1 MIRVSEARE
10 EDVGQIREIFLAV
23 YGSDYPHH
31 EVYDELWLKRSVFT
45 DDALIL
51 VAEEVD
57 TGRVVGT
64 ASVLFDI
71 GAHSDLVGEFGRLAV
86 HPDYRRMEVG
96 KLLMDKRLGA
106 IQNRLH
112 VGLVVA
118 RTVHPYAQRI
128 SLGHGFIATG
138 FLPLKHFFS
147 HRESFALL
155 VRYFGDALAL
165 RRNNPRIIPETYAIA
180 NLVMNQPP
188 LTPDFIVDEESA
200 PYPSGGD
207 YRIEQLRSE
216 GYPALLRIER
226 GRVRNREIFGPM
238 RLDYGFFKLH
248 ARQTDYFLAKSNG
261 QIVGAVGYM
270 LDPVE
275 HTVRVFELIALAD
288 DVVRFLLAELERK
301 CREEMGVEYIEI
313 DVSAYAP
320 RMQRTLLELNFLPVA
335 YVPAMVFYQVE
346 RLDIVKMVRLT
357 KLQDLGP
364 LGLTGPVQ
372 AVADVVM
379 RGFSTSVIAPR
390 MAQAIKEVP
399 LFRGMSNEQAMRVA
413 AACTVREI
421 EGGERLFLEAG
432 PADRLYILLRGAA
445 VISVG
450 ASGSVIGT
458 VKTGETCGEV
468 SLLSAKPHSA
478 TATAQGRVEAAE
490 LLQRDL
496 GDLIRRRPD
505 IGVIIYRNLAV
516 GLGDKLLRTGNA
528 KRDQL
533 GAESEIL
540 RLTSEATSPLW

>member
-1 MIRVSEARE
+1 MIQVREARE

-31 EVYDELWLKRSVFT
+31 EVYDEIWLKRSVFT

-51 VAEEVD
+51 VAED
-57 TGRVVGT
+57 TEANRVVGT
-64 ASVLFDI
+64 ASVLFDF

-86 HPDYRRMEVG
+86 HPDYRRMQVG
-96 KLLMDKRLGA
+96 KLLMDKRLEA

-128 SLGHGFIATG
+128 SLAQGFIATG
-138 FLPLKHFFS
+138 FLPLKHFFR

-155 VRYFGDALAL
+155 ARYFGDALAL
-165 RRNNPRIIPETYAIA
+165 RRNNPRIIPEAYALA

-200 PYPSGGD
+200 PYPAGGD

-248 ARQTDYFLAKSNG
+248 ARQTDYFLAKLDG

-270 LDPVE
+270 MDPVE

-301 CREEMGVEYIEI
+301 CREEMGIEYIEI

-357 KLQDLGP
+357 KLQDLGA
-364 LGLTGPVQ
+364 LALTEPVQ
-372 AVADVVM
+372 AVADIVM
-379 RGFSTSVIAPR
+379 RGFSTCVIAPR

-399 LFRGMSNEQAMRVA
+399 LFKGMNSEQAIKVA
-413 AACTVREI
+413 GACTVSEVRS
-421 EGGERLFLEAG
+421 GERLFAEGDA
-432 PADRLYILLRGAA
+432 ADRLYLLLGGT
-445 VISVG
+445 VTISG
-450 ASGSVIGT
+450 GTPPATIGT
-458 VKTGETCGEV
+458 VHTGETCGEV
-468 SLLSAKPHSA
+468 SLLSARPHSA
-478 TATAQGRVEAAE
+478 TATAQGAVEAAQ

-496 GDLIRRRPD
+496 MELIRRRPD

-516 GLGDKLLRTGNA
+516 GLGHKLLRSGNA
-528 KRDQL
+528 KRDQAR
-533 GAESEIL
+533 AESEVL

>member
-1 MIRVSEARE
+1 MIRVREARE
-10 EDVGQIREIFLAV
+10 EDVGEIRELFLAV
-23 YGSDYPHH
+23 YGTDYPHR
-31 EVYDELWLKRSVFT
+31 ELYDELWLKRSVFT

-51 VAEEVD
+51 VAEETD

-64 ASVLFDI
+64 ASVLFDF

-86 HPDYRRMEVG
+86 HPEYRRMQVG
-96 KLLMDKRLGA
+96 KLLMDKRIEA

-128 SLGHGFIATG
+128 SLAQGFIATG
-138 FLPLKHFFS
+138 FLPLKHFFR

-155 VRYFGDALAL
+155 ARYFGDALAL
-165 RRNNPRIIPETYAIA
+165 RRNNPRIIPEAYALA
-180 NLVMNQPP
+180 NLVMSQPP

-200 PYPSGGD
+200 PYPAGGD

-248 ARQTDYFLAKSNG
+248 ARHTDYFLAKSDG

-275 HTVRVFELIALAD
+275 RTVRVFELIALAD

-301 CREEMGVEYIEI
+301 CREEMGVQYIEI

-335 YVPAMVFYQVE
+335 YVPAMVFYHVE

-357 KLQDLGP
+357 QLQELGP
-364 LGLTGPVQ
+364 LALTDPVQ

-379 RGFSTSVIAPR
+379 RGFSTCVIAPR
-390 MAQAIKEVP
+390 MAEAIKEVP
-399 LFRGMSNEQAMRVA
+399 LFRGMNHEQAMRLA
-413 AACTVREI
+413 AACTVREV
-421 EGGERLFLEAG
+421 EDRERLFVEEAM
-432 PADRLYILLRGAA
+432 ADRLYILLQGAVA
-445 VISVG
+445 VSAGVP
-450 ASGSVIGT
+450 SSVIGI
-458 VKTGETCGEV
+458 VKTGETCGEI

-478 TATAQGRVEAAE
+478 TATAQGRVEVAE

-496 GDLIRRRPD
+496 ADLIRRRPD

-516 GLGDKLLRTGNA
+516 GLGEKLLRTGNA
-528 KRDQL
+528 NRARARAD
-533 GAESEIL
+533 SEVLHL
-540 RLTSEATSPLW
+540 RSEVPSPP